1 MLFCCL
7 FFAFFSTKWNLECEW
22 HVHTGA
28 SCSGMFLTFRSDRA
42 EGNTYGESNQGWCLN
57 KRRITLSVEC
67 HRRNVWSD
75 LTMGLT
81 DFFSRDFQEIVA
93 KFHVNLLSHCMR
105 QILLDLLLRF
115 LRLNAYCSFVKSC
128 GGSDTFKR
136 LQLTFQLFFESLD
149 DEGWNIEK
157 ESLFPCDLWGWAVA
171 TTVKI
176 VEGFCDHGELLRN
189 LIIEGA
195 DTGLFFIAP
204 INSVT
209 LDNSHDAD
217 FDKRRRLQTF
227 GFSRV
232 SSIEESR
239 SFNLTT
245 WLGPTFVLADGRFLM
260 H

>member
-1 MLFCCL
+1 MSQQKTYNPQYRVSSQERLIWP
-7 FFAFFSTKWNLECEW
+7 KD
-22 HVHTGA
+22 GA
-28 SCSGMFLTFRSDRA
+28 D
-42 EGNTYGESNQGWCLN
+42 
-57 KRRITLSVEC
+57 
-67 HRRNVWSD
+67 
-75 LTMGLT
+75 
-81 DFFSRDFQEIVA
+81 
-93 KFHVNLLSHCMR
+93 
-105 QILLDLLLRF
+105 ILLFKRLSGDRGEVPLEPALSLHEADLVRCLLRF
-115 LRLNAYCSFVKSC
+115 LRLNAYCSFIKSC
-128 GGSDTFKR
+128 GGSDTFKG
-136 LQLTFQLFFESLD
+136 LHLAFQLFLESLD

-157 ESLFPCDLWGWAVA
+157 ESLCPCDLWGWAVA

-176 VEGFCDHGELLRN
+176 VEGFCDCGELLRN

-217 FDKRRRLQTF
+217 FDKRRRLHTF

-245 WLGPTFVLADGRFLM
+245 WLGPTFVLAAGRFLM
-260 H
+260 HKISRTMFLKRRFL